1 MVCQKNL
8 MKKIIVIGCPG
19 SGKSRLS
26 RKLCAKLGMPLCH
39 LDMLYWNSDRTTVEK
54 KVFLER
60 LSAVLEK
67 DKWIV
72 DGNYMSTMEQRLD
85 KCDTVIFLDFSTD
98 DCILGVKERMGKP
111 RDDMPWIETEEDRE
125 FIEFIRSFNDIQRP
139 VIVDLLERYGDKN
152 IVIFKSREEVDKF
165 LEEL

>member
-111 RDDMPWIETEEDRE
+111 RDDMPWIEIEEDRE
-125 FIEFIRSFNDIQRP
+125 FIEFIKSFNDIQRP
-139 VIVDLLERYGDKN
+139 VIMDLLERYGDKN
-152 IVIFKSREEVDKF
+152 IVIFKSREEVDEF

>member
-8 MKKIIVIGCPG
+8 MNKIIVIGCPG

-26 RKLCAKLGMPLCH
+26 RKLRGKLEIPLWH

-152 IVIFKSREEVDKF
+152 IVIFKSREEVDEF

>member
-111 RDDMPWIETEEDRE
+111 RDDMPWIETEEGRE

>member
-60 LSAVLEK
+60 LSAVFEK

>member
-8 MKKIIVIGCPG
+8 MNKIIVIGCPG

-26 RKLCAKLGMPLCH
+26 RKLRCKLEIPLWH

-54 KVFLER
+54 KAFLER

-72 DGNYMSTMEQRLD
+72 DGNYMSTMEQRLE
-85 KCDTVIFLDFSTD
+85 KCDTVIFLDFSVD

-111 RDDMPWIETEEDRE
+111 RDDMPWIEIEEDRE
-125 FIEFIRSFNDIQRP
+125 FIEFIKSFNDIQRP
-139 VIVDLLERYGDKN
+139 VIMDLLERYGDKN
-152 IVIFKSREEVDKF
+152 IVIFKSREEVDEF

>member
-8 MKKIIVIGCPG
+8 MNKIIVIGCPG

-26 RKLCAKLGMPLCH
+26 RKLRCKLEIPLWH
-39 LDMLYWNSDRTTVEK
+39 LDMLYWNSDRTTLEK
-54 KVFLER
+54 KTFLER

-72 DGNYMSTMEQRLD
+72 DGNYMSTMEQRLE
-85 KCDTVIFLDFSTD
+85 KCDTVIFLDFSVD

-111 RDDMPWIETEEDRE
+111 RDDMPWIEIEEDRE
-125 FIEFIRSFNDIQRP
+125 FIEFIKSFNDIQRP
-139 VIVDLLERYGDKN
+139 VIMDLLERYGDKN
-152 IVIFKSREEVDKF
+152 IVIFKSREEVDEF

>member
-8 MKKIIVIGCPG
+8 MNKIIVIGCPG

-26 RKLCAKLGMPLCH
+26 RKLRCKLEIPLWH

-54 KVFLER
+54 KTFLER

-72 DGNYMSTMEQRLD
+72 DGNYMSTMEQRLE
-85 KCDTVIFLDFSTD
+85 KCDTVIFLDFSVD

-111 RDDMPWIETEEDRE
+111 RDDMPWIEIEEDRE
-125 FIEFIRSFNDIQRP
+125 FIEFIKSFNDIQRP
-139 VIVDLLERYGDKN
+139 VIMDLLERYGDKN
-152 IVIFKSREEVDKF
+152 IVIFKSREEVDEF